1 MILPA
6 CVFQYSLDWHLPS
19 AHYLRLQYSATAS
32 VTDAHFCGGTVAG
45 KFCTNIH
52 STEACHL
59 QALEAA
65 PLLATTCLQTRLKP
79 RAMLDAT
86 CCALLDLSSF
96 FTLNVYTNF
105 PGTTRRARR
114 SACERAIPE
123 GPQWAISKAGWG
135 HAPQRKCPEGQHNQ
149 KKRCSFGLLLWLAC
163 VLLVML
169 PTTEMFYRCL
179 CVELTCR
186 SERAD

>member
-1 MILPA
+1 MCCSCPRILFLYCMLVSHAMILPA
-6 CVFQYSLDWHLPS
+6 CGFQYSLDWHLPS
-19 AHYLRLQYSATAS
+19 AHYPRLHYFATAS
-32 VTDAHFCGGTVAG
+32 VTDAHFCGGTVAR

-79 RAMLDAT
+79 RAMIDAT

-96 FTLNVYTNF
+96 FTLSVYTNF

-114 SACERAIPE
+114 SAISRAR
-123 GPQWAISKAGWG
+123 ISFLTHAQNFSTGFRSGDLAGIV
-135 HAPQRKCPEGQHNQ
+135 H
-149 KKRCSFGLLLWLAC
+149 SFSLC
-163 VLLVML
+163 
-169 PTTEMFYRCL
+169 CL
-179 CVELTCR
+179 
-186 SERAD
+186 